1 MVTAQR
7 SRSLAKRP
15 MILLVAMIFA
25 SLALAMTAISPAQA
39 DETNTD
45 KYDYIFSGNVKYNGE
60 PLDDVTLIV
69 EGSGYEAEVSTDAEG
84 KWKVGVP
91 EKATY
96 KITLVEKTL
105 PEGVIVSEEGN
116 DRVTITDR
124 GATIEAEF
132 GLTKNKSVNFFLG
145 AGERVV
151 TPFVDQLISS
161 IISGLNFGL
170 MLALASIGL
179 SLIFGTTGI
188 AIFSHAEMVTLGAV
202 LAVVFGVFLA
212 WPLWLTIPITLAL
225 LAVVG
230 YAQDVVVWKPL
241 RKRGLSV
248 VQLMIV
254 SIGLSLT
261 LRYIFQ
267 FFIGGGTTLLPTDP
281 ATTAKLTLF
290 GPVSLSIV
298 DMSSMGIS
306 IVVLIGVAYWLLR
319 TRTGK
324 ATRAINDNSS
334 LSAASGIDVDRV
346 VRLVWILGT
355 VLAGL
360 SGILWAYFRPGIKWD
375 MGWQILLL
383 IFAAVVLGG
392 LGTAFGAL
400 VGSIIVGLLVEL
412 TPLWLSADIKYVG
425 PLLILIIVLL
435 FRPQGL
441 LGQKERIG

>member
-7 SRSLAKRP
+7 SRSLAKRSLV
-15 MILLVAMIFA
+15 LLVAALFA
-25 SLALAMTAISPAQA
+25 SLAFAMMAASPASA

-45 KYDYIFSGNVKYNGE
+45 KYDYIFSGNVKHNGQ
-60 PLDDVTLIV
+60 PLDDVTIIV
-69 EGSGYEAEVSTDAEG
+69 EGSGYEAEVQTDADG
-84 KWKVGVP
+84 KWRVGVP

-96 KITLVEKTL
+96 DITLVESTL

-116 DRVTITDR
+116 DRVTVTDR

-145 AGERVV
+145 EGVREI
-151 TPFVDQLISS
+151 TPFIDQFAASL
-161 IISGLNFGL
+161 ISGLNFGL

-202 LAVVFGVFLA
+202 LALTFGVFLA
-212 WPLWLTIPITLAL
+212 WPMWLAIPITLVL
-225 LAVVG
+225 LAIAG
-230 YAQDVVVWKPL
+230 FTQDVIIWKPL

-261 LRYIFQ
+261 LRYVFQ

-281 ATTAKLTLF
+281 GMTVKIKLL
-290 GPVSLSIV
+290 GPIALSVV
-298 DMSSMGIS
+298 DMISMGVS
-306 IVVLIGVAYWLLR
+306 VVVLVAVAYWLLY

-324 ATRAINDNSS
+324 ATRAINDNAS

-346 VRLVWILGT
+346 IRLVWILGT

-412 TPLWLSADIKYVG
+412 TPLWFSADIKYVG
-425 PLLILIIVLL
+425 ALLILIVVLL
-435 FRPQGL
+435 VRPQGL
-441 LGQKERIG
+441 LGQKERVG